1 MIKRLTSLSLIFVS
15 IAFICTAA
23 SVPTAVGN
31 DNPSLTMLAQ
41 LKNNDE
47 AAPENR
53 SAGKLILGPDLEVY
67 IIFSKGEKIAEPV
80 RGFISGVPRDLTQA
94 EADTNIIQYH
104 TMEAW
109 DAWLRC
115 LEAREKAK
123 KEETSKEE
131 ADLVCADAREKN
143 AQLNMVTASIM
154 LLNPFA
160 DQQEWEDQLSEAQQ
174 ELLDAANDR
183 QLAIDAG
190 AEPFTGDTFTVG
202 IPDLDPPPVPTQ
214 TTWESIPLQTPTVS
228 PSAATIEGG

>member
-15 IAFICTAA
+15 IVFICTTAN
-23 SVPTAVGN
+23 VPTAAGSE
-31 DNPSLTMLAQ
+31 NPSLTMLAQ
-41 LKNNDE
+41 LKNSDE
-47 AAPENR
+47 APPEIR

-67 IIFSKGEKIAEPV
+67 VIFSKGEKIAEPV
-80 RGFISGVPRDLTQA
+80 RGFISGVPRDLTQE

-123 KEETSKEE
+123 KEEISKEE

-143 AQLNMVTASIM
+143 ALLNKVTASIM

-160 DQQEWEDQLSEAQQ
+160 DQQEWEDQLSKAEQ

-183 QLAIDAG
+183 QFAIDAG
-190 AEPFTGDTFTVG
+190 AEPFTEEPLTAG
-202 IPDLDPPPVPTQ
+202 IPDLDPPPVPTE
-214 TTWESIPLQTPTVS
+214 TTWESIPLEAVPVS
-228 PSAATIEGG
+228 PSAATTEGG

>member
-1 MIKRLTSLSLIFVS
+1 MPKRLAILSYLIS
-15 IAFICTAA
+15 IVFICTAT

-31 DNPSLTMLAQ
+31 ENPSLTMLAQ
-41 LKNNDE
+41 LKNSDE
-47 AAPENR
+47 AAPETR

-80 RGFISGVPRDLTQA
+80 RGFISGVPRDLTQK

-115 LEAREKAK
+115 LEAKEKAK

-160 DQQEWEDQLSEAQQ
+160 DQQEWEDQLSKAQQ

-190 AEPFTGDTFTVG
+190 AEPFTGEPFTAG

-214 TTWESIPLQTPTVS
+214 TTWESIPLEDASASPFKPT
-228 PSAATIEGG
+228 GGV

>member
-1 MIKRLTSLSLIFVS
+1 MPKRLAILSYLIS
-15 IAFICTAA
+15 IVFICTAT
-23 SVPTAVGN
+23 SVPTAVCN
-31 DNPSLTMLAQ
+31 ENPSLTMLAQ
-41 LKNNDE
+41 LKNSDE
-47 AAPENR
+47 AAPETR

-80 RGFISGVPRDLTQA
+80 RGFISGVPRDLTQK

-160 DQQEWEDQLSEAQQ
+160 DQQEWEDQLSKAQQ

-190 AEPFTGDTFTVG
+190 AEPFTAG

-214 TTWESIPLQTPTVS
+214 TTWESIPLQTPVTS
-228 PSAATIEGG
+228 PTGATIEGG